1 MFTGA
6 ALIGLREETMVDEKV
21 KKSQSAPEQAPAGP
35 RRG

>member
-6 ALIGLREETMVDEKV
+6 ALIGLREETMVDEKAEEIAV
-21 KKSQSAPEQAPAGP
+21 RTRAGTGRP